1 MSTVFRGEL
10 MELIGRVL
18 WWSEKNENGIIVD
31 PTGNEFYFDRS
42 VLHLKPTQTI
52 KRKEVVIFHYN
63 DRVSDCLCAREVK
76 IPSKRRKASAE
87 KEFTNLTIISL

>member
-1 MSTVFRGEL
+1 

-42 VLHLKPTQTI
+42 VLKLKPRQKI
-52 KRKEVVIFHYN
+52 KRKSTVTFQYN
-63 DRVSDCLCAREVK
+63 DRVSDCLCAHNVK
-76 IPSKRRKASAE
+76 VPTASKKTSIERNFNKQA
-87 KEFTNLTIISL
+87 IISL